1 MVLNNFKIKPLEK
14 ISSGKNY
21 LPQKLEAVAALV
33 GTIIGAGV
41 FTLPKVAQQSSLL
54 ITVLWLGVVLML
66 VIYLHLA
73 FGEIVLRTEK
83 DFRLPGYAGYYL
95 GAPAKRLMLLT
106 TFFTFSFSL
115 LIYLLLGSQFLNTL
129 LSFFVPAS
137 LLPSGFLVIFLWLCL
152 SLIILSKKDR
162 VSKINLILSF
172 FLLVLFVIIA
182 FYSLP
187 HFHLSNINFF
197 NISQRWGWLIPYG
210 VMFYALNGMVAVPE
224 AFHILKRKRAPKESL
239 KKIIITGILIAAS
252 CYLLFIVSVLGTT
265 GAATTAEAIMGL
277 KTVLGKG
284 IVVAG
289 AILGFLVVTTSYLIF
304 AVYIKNSFTNDFHWS
319 ALISNFIVIGGPL
332 ILYFSH
338 FVNVIKLISFM
349 GGMLGGFEGA
359 MVLLILYQSKKKTD
373 LIPAYEVPLNHFILS
388 VLFFALLAGALCQTF
403 LVY

>member
-1 MVLNNFKIKPLEK
+1 VLNNFKIKPLEK

-21 LPQKLEAVAALV
+21 LPQKLKAVAALV

-41 FTLPKVAQQSSLL
+41 FTLPKVAQQSGLL
-54 ITVLWLGVVLML
+54 ITVLWLVIVLIL

-95 GAPAKRLMLLT
+95 GTPARRLMLLT

-115 LIYLLLGSQFLNTL
+115 LIYLLLGSQFLNII
-129 LSFFVPAS
+129 LSSFVPAN
-137 LLPSGFLVIFLWLCL
+137 LLPSGFLVIFLWLFL
-152 SLIILSKKDR
+152 SLIILSKKNR
-162 VSKINLILSF
+162 VSKVNLILSF
-172 FLLVLFVIIA
+172 FLLLLFFFIA

-187 HFHLSNINFF
+187 HFHLTNINFF
-197 NISQRWGWLIPYG
+197 NISQKWGWLIPYG
-210 VMFYALNGMVAVPE
+210 VIFYALNGMVAVPE
-224 AFHILKRKRAPKESL
+224 AARILERKRAPKESL
-239 KKIIITGILIAAS
+239 KKIITIGILISAF
-252 CYLLFIVSVLGTT
+252 CYLLFMVTVVGTT
-265 GAATTAEAIMGL
+265 GSSTTVEAIMGL

-289 AILGFLVVTTSYLIF
+289 AILGFLAVITSYLIF

-319 ALISNFIVIGGPL
+319 PFISNFIVIGGPL

-338 FVNVIKLISFM
+338 FANVIKLISFM
-349 GGMLGGFEGA
+349 GGMLGGFEGI
-359 MVLLILYQSKKKTD
+359 MLVLVLRRAKEQGDSEPPYQ
-373 LIPAYEVPLNHFILS
+373 VPLNRVLIAVFIT
-388 VLFFALLAGALCQTF
+388 ALVIGALCQTF

>member
-1 MVLNNFKIKPLEK
+1 MLNNFKIKPLEK

-21 LPQKLEAVAALV
+21 LPQKLKAVAALV

-41 FTLPKVAQQSSLL
+41 FTLPKVAQQSGLL
-54 ITVLWLGVVLML
+54 ITVLWLVIVLIL

-95 GAPAKRLMLLT
+95 GTPARRLMLLT

-115 LIYLLLGSQFLNTL
+115 LIYLLLGSQFLNII
-129 LSFFVPAS
+129 LSSFVPAN
-137 LLPSGFLVIFLWLCL
+137 LLPSGFLVIFLWLFL
-152 SLIILSKKDR
+152 SLIILSKKNR
-162 VSKINLILSF
+162 VSKVNLILSF
-172 FLLVLFVIIA
+172 FLLLLFFFIA

-187 HFHLSNINFF
+187 HFHLTNINFF
-197 NISQRWGWLIPYG
+197 NISQKWGWLIPYG
-210 VMFYALNGMVAVPE
+210 VIFYALNGMVAVPE
-224 AFHILKRKRAPKESL
+224 AARILERKRAPKESL
-239 KKIIITGILIAAS
+239 KKIITIGILISAF
-252 CYLLFIVSVLGTT
+252 CYLLFMVTVVGTT
-265 GAATTAEAIMGL
+265 GSSTTVEAIMGL

-289 AILGFLVVTTSYLIF
+289 AILGFLAVITSYLIF

-319 ALISNFIVIGGPL
+319 PFISNFIVIGGPL

-338 FVNVIKLISFM
+338 FANVIKLISFM
-349 GGMLGGFEGA
+349 GGMLGGFEGI
-359 MVLLILYQSKKKTD
+359 MLVLVLRRAKEQGDSEPPYQ
-373 LIPAYEVPLNHFILS
+373 VPLNRVLIAVFIT
-388 VLFFALLAGALCQTF
+388 ALVIGALCQTF

>member
-1 MVLNNFKIKPLEK
+1 VLNNFKIKPLEK

-41 FTLPKVAQQSSLL
+41 FTLPKVAQQSGLL
-54 ITVLWLGVVLML
+54 ITVLWLVIVLIL

-95 GAPAKRLMLLT
+95 GTPARRLMLLT

-115 LIYLLLGSQFLNTL
+115 LIYLLLGSQFLNII
-129 LSFFVPAS
+129 LSSFVPAN
-137 LLPSGFLVIFLWLCL
+137 LLPSGFLVIFLWLFL
-152 SLIILSKKDR
+152 SLIILSKKNR
-162 VSKINLILSF
+162 VSKVNLILSF
-172 FLLVLFVIIA
+172 FLLLLFFFIA

-187 HFHLSNINFF
+187 HFHLTNINFF
-197 NISQRWGWLIPYG
+197 NISQKWGWLIPYG
-210 VMFYALNGMVAVPE
+210 VIFYALNGMVAVPE
-224 AFHILKRKRAPKESL
+224 AARILERKRAPKESL
-239 KKIIITGILIAAS
+239 KKIITIGILISAF
-252 CYLLFIVSVLGTT
+252 CYLLFMVTVVGTT
-265 GAATTAEAIMGL
+265 GSSTTVEAIMGL

-289 AILGFLVVTTSYLIF
+289 AILGFLAVITSYLIF

-319 ALISNFIVIGGPL
+319 PFISNFIVIGGPL

-338 FVNVIKLISFM
+338 FANVIKLISFM
-349 GGMLGGFEGA
+349 GGMLGGFEGI
-359 MVLLILYQSKKKTD
+359 MLVLVLRRAKEQGDSEPPYQ
-373 LIPAYEVPLNHFILS
+373 VPLNRVLIAVFIT
-388 VLFFALLAGALCQTF
+388 ALVIGALCQTF